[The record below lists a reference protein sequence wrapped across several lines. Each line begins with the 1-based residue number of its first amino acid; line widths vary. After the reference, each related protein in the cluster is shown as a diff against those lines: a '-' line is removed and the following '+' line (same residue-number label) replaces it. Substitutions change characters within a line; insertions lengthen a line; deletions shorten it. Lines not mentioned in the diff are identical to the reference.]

1 MKTGRN
7 LSMKKKVL
15 SILLS
20 AVMAGTMLVG
30 CGNGESKGSEE
41 KKETGKER
49 WK

>member
-1 MKTGRN
+1 
-7 LSMKKKVL
+7 MKKKVL

-41 KKETGKER
+41 KRKQEKEK